1 MAEALTLKTLVIA
14 FLGGILP
21 ALVWLFFWLR
31 EDRRRPEPRGLITLS
46 FLVGILAVIVTFPIQ
61 KLFYS
66 YILGG
71 PDISLPSSSLWIVNT
86 PVVIWGFAAIE
97 ELIKFGGAYLIAL
110 RTKYFDEPVDA
121 MIYLITVALGFS
133 AMENSLYLLN
143 LLLDGDVIGAA
154 INANLRFLG
163 ATLLHTIASASVGI
177 AIAFSHYKG
186 QRFLYLPIG
195 ILTAIALHAVFN
207 LLIIEA
213 TTTKEILTVFSYFW
227 VAIVVL
233 ILIFEKVKRLV
244 CNL

>member
-1 MAEALTLKTLVIA
+1 MAETLTLKTLGFA
-14 FLGGILP
+14 FAGGILP
-21 ALVWLFFWLR
+21 ALIWLFFWLR
-31 EDRRRPEPRGLITLS
+31 EDRRRPEPRGLITLA
-46 FLVGILAVIVTFPIQ
+46 FFVGIIAVIITFPIE
-61 KLFYS
+61 KLFYNF
-66 YILGG
+66 ILGG
-71 PDISLPSSSLWIVNT
+71 QDLGTPSSAIWITNT
-86 PVVIWGFAAIE
+86 PIVIWGFAAIE

-110 RTKYFDEPVDA
+110 RTKYLDEPIDA

-143 LLLDGDVIGAA
+143 LLLDGDTIGAA

-163 ATLLHTIASASVGI
+163 ATLLHTIASASVGV

-186 QRFLYLPIG
+186 SRFLYLPLG

-213 TTTKEILTVFSYFW
+213 TTTKEILTIFSYFW

-233 ILIFEKVKRLV
+233 ILIFEKVKKLI
-244 CNL
+244 CNI